1 MAYVEIERA
10 GDDVV
15 AKIHGE
21 VDLSNARHIGKA
33 IDEGFG
39 NTARRSIVDLS
50 HTEHLDSVG
59 IQLLFAL
66 AESMQ
71 TRRRELRLVVPRQSR
86 INRLLELVDMQR
98 VIRVDADLE
107 AALSS

>member
-1 MAYVEIERA
+1 
-10 GDDVV
+10 
-15 AKIHGE
+15 
-21 VDLSNARHIGKA
+21 
-33 IDEGFG
+33 
-39 NTARRSIVDLS
+39 
-50 HTEHLDSVG
+50 
-59 IQLLFAL
+59 
-66 AESMQ
+66 MQ